1 MTVCPMCGNEFEP
14 KDVEEYI
21 GKLFGYDAV
30 KKIRDDI
37 REKWNID
44 KICDSCCMSIYYS
57 EHPDEK

>member
-1 MTVCPMCGNEFEP
+1 MCGKEFEST
-14 KDVEEYI
+14 DVEEYI

-30 KKIRDDI
+30 NKIQDDM
-37 REKWNID
+37 REKWNVD